1 MSRHVL
7 PIRTRSPS
15 APSAAPSDVSSAA
28 PSAAPKTASSSD
40 PWTPWAALW
49 AVPSAAPCATLS
61 TIPSTASSAPSWTV
75 SSVYSSPP
83 GIEHEGFPADFDG
96 YIDILRRRVEA
107 SDKVEMHRQQLDRLL
122 ALKET
127 FPRIEEGELEGLTQ
141 AVYKRIHSLKSFLSL
156 PYLPADSPCR
166 INAEAVLAKYRSGE
180 LQVEPGMVTCWAYGK
195 QLYGPKP
202 RDIEDMFEVAKAN
215 GGDRQCLWVEDATTL
230 FHL

>member
-49 AVPSAAPCATLS
+49 AVPSAALCATLS

-83 GIEHEGFPADFDG
+83 GIEHEGFSAWVKGIPFFCRNQWF
-96 YIDILRRRVEA
+96 Y
-107 SDKVEMHRQQLDRLL
+107 S
-122 ALKET
+122 
-127 FPRIEEGELEGLTQ
+127 Q
-141 AVYKRIHSLKSFLSL
+141 AN
-156 PYLPADSPCR
+156 YLPQSITVGNKSDSMFRMWNVIFVYDNSVRFGILPEFDSLFLQCHILYR
-166 INAEAVLAKYRSGE
+166 HIKRHVVLIMAMRPLESTTKSHSSSGSS
-180 LQVEPGMVTCWAYGK
+180 WAPDREYFHK
-195 QLYGPKP
+195 WVK
-202 RDIEDMFEVAKAN
+202 EV
-215 GGDRQCLWVEDATTL
+215 
-230 FHL
+230 